1 MTSEPFVA
9 FAPSLHYSNTP
20 LLRCGSAWHLPET
33 ATCHSERSRG
43 ISNYRL
49 SGFATPLGNPRK
61 STKIILMPAVATGP
75 MIRREIGDDHV
86 CLLRFDRP
94 ESGANIFDAVT
105 LDELNEHLDSI
116 ENDGSLR
123 GLIIASAKKSIF
135 VAGADL
141 RTLLQQAQ
149 SGDMR
154 AFIAH
159 GQRVLNRL
167 AELKI
172 PTVAAIHGASAG
184 GGYEVTLACDYRIAS
199 DDPATRIGLP
209 ETTLGL
215 IPAWGGCTRL
225 PRLIGA
231 EKAAEVIANGKFY
244 SAEEAR
250 KLGLI
255 DGVASRDK
263 LLELARKKLGDG
275 KRKPSATPKIDQE
288 LPVPRDHNPA
298 PACALEVIKK
308 GLFASTQQSLAL
320 ELDAIVDLGKSETTQ
335 NLIRNFFLAE
345 KYKKGTSKAT
355 TAKVVH
361 AAVIGAGVM
370 GSGIAQWL
378 SSRGVTVILRDIAR
392 EQVDRGLAN
401 IEKVYADAVKRGLMT
416 EEKAKAGRARIVA
429 STAPMELRDV
439 QFVIEAASEKF
450 EIKKEIFRELG
461 MQAGP
466 KTIVATNTSALP
478 VGRLADTTVSPEHVI
493 GLHFFNPVSRMKLVE
508 VVIAKQT
515 SDDTR
520 DRSLAFVRQI
530 GKLPVI
536 VRDRPGFL
544 VNRVLFP
551 YLLDAAELFEG
562 GADAAKIDNALLQWG
577 MPMGP
582 LRLIDEIGVDITI
595 DIGNTLQNAY
605 GRRDHVSS
613 VLLWLHDGKMLGRKT
628 GAGFY
633 KYEGKRQAPND
644 SLAQWRRALHGEPEG
659 AEGPNIPPDWDRD
672 PRLRLNEEELVHRLV
687 FLMVNEAARC
697 VEENV
702 VDSPED
708 ADYGMILGTGFA
720 PFRGGPLRFAE
731 HFGLKKVVDEL
742 ERLAQSEE
750 KFSPCEILKKH
761 ARDGTRFYGG

>member
-1 MTSEPFVA
+1 
-9 FAPSLHYSNTP
+9 
-20 LLRCGSAWHLPET
+20 
-33 ATCHSERSRG
+33 
-43 ISNYRL
+43 
-49 SGFATPLGNPRK
+49 
-61 STKIILMPAVATGP
+61 MPAVATGP

-86 CLLRFDRP
+86 CLLVFDRP
-94 ESGANIFDAVT
+94 ESGANIFDAAT
-105 LDELNEHLDSI
+105 LDELNEHLESV
-116 ENDGSLR
+116 ENDSSLR
-123 GLIIASAKKSIF
+123 GLVIASAKKSIF

-141 RTLLQQAQ
+141 KTLLQQAQ

-225 PRLIGA
+225 PRLIGV
-231 EKAAEVIANGKFY
+231 EKAAEVIAKGKLY
-244 SAEEAR
+244 SAQEAR
-250 KLGLI
+250 KLGLV
-255 DGVASRDK
+255 DGVAPRDK
-263 LLELARKKLGDG
+263 LLELARKKLHDG
-275 KRKPSATPKIDQE
+275 KRKLEGQTPASPASQE
-288 LPVPRDHNPA
+288 LRPPKQRGNA
-298 PACALEVIKK
+298 ALERAVEIIDKT
-308 GLFASTQQSLAL
+308 LSISPDQSLRM
-320 ELDAIVDLGKSETTQ
+320 ELDAIVDLGKSESTQ

-345 KYKKGTSKAT
+345 KYKKGTSKVASE
-355 TAKVVH
+355 KVVH

-392 EQVDRGLAN
+392 EQVNTGLAN
-401 IEKVYADAVKRGLMT
+401 IEKTYADAVKRGLMN
-416 EEKAKAGRARIVA
+416 EEQAKAGRARIVA

-439 QFVIEAASEKF
+439 QFIIEAASEKF
-450 EIKKEIFRELG
+450 EVKKEIFRELG

-478 VGRLADTTVSPEHVI
+478 VSKLADTTVSPEHVI

-515 SDDTR
+515 SDQTR
-520 DRSLAFVRQI
+520 ERSLAFVRQI

-536 VRDRPGFL
+536 VHDSPGFL

-551 YLLDAAELFEG
+551 YLLDAAELFES
-562 GADAAKIDNALLQWG
+562 GADAAKIDSALVQWG

-595 DIGNTLQNAY
+595 DIGNTLEKAY
-605 GRRDHVSS
+605 GRRDHVST
-613 VLLWLHDGKMLGRKT
+613 VLLWLRDGKMLGRKT

-633 KYEGKRQAPND
+633 KYEGKAQTPNEPLD
-644 SLAQWRRALHGEPEG
+644 QWRRALHGEPEG
-659 AEGPNIPPDWDRD
+659 AEGPDIPPDWHRD
-672 PRLRLNEEELVHRLV
+672 PRLRLNEEGLAHRLI
-687 FLMVNEAARC
+687 FLMANEAARC

-720 PFRGGPLRFAE
+720 PIRGGPLRFAE

-750 KFSPCEILKKH
+750 KFLPCEILKKH
-761 ARDGTRFYGG
+761 ARDGTTFYKE

>member
-1 MTSEPFVA
+1 EK
-9 FAPSLHYSNTP
+9 
-20 LLRCGSAWHLPET
+20 
-33 ATCHSERSRG
+33 RSKMRV
-43 ISNYRL
+43 
-49 SGFATPLGNPRK
+49 
-61 STKIILMPAVATGP
+61 MPAVATGP
-75 MIRREIGDDHV
+75 MIRREVGDDRV
-86 CLLRFDRP
+86 CLLAFDRP
-94 ESGANIFDAVT
+94 ESGANIFDAAT
-105 LDELNEHLDSI
+105 LDELNEHLDFI
-116 ENDGSLR
+116 ENDASLC
-123 GLIIASAKKSIF
+123 GLIITSAKKSIF

-141 RTLLQQAQ
+141 KTLLPQAQ
-149 SGDMR
+149 TGDMR

-172 PTVAAIHGASAG
+172 PTVSAIHGASAG
-184 GGYEVTLACDYRIAS
+184 GGYEVALSCDYRVAS

-209 ETTLGL
+209 ETSLGL

-225 PRLIGA
+225 PRLIGT
-231 EKAAEVIANGKFY
+231 EKAAEVITKGKLY
-244 SAEEAR
+244 SAQEAL
-250 KLGLI
+250 KLGLV
-255 DGVASRDK
+255 DGVVSRDH
-263 LLELARKKLGDG
+263 LLDRARKKLGDG
-275 KRKPSATPKIDQE
+275 KRKLEGGAPATPGSRE
-288 LPVPRDHNPA
+288 LARTKQHGNAA
-298 PACALEVIKK
+298 PERALEIINK
-308 GLFASTQQSLAL
+308 TLAISPDESSRM
-320 ELDAIVDLGKSETTQ
+320 ELDAIVDLGRSESTQ

-345 KYKKGTSKAT
+345 KYKKGTSKASHE
-355 TAKVVH
+355 KVVH

-401 IEKVYADAVKRGLMT
+401 IEKTYADAVKRGLMT
-416 EEKAKAGRARIVA
+416 EEKAKAGRSRIVA

-439 QFVIEAASEKF
+439 QFIIEAASEKF
-450 EIKKEIFRELG
+450 EVKKEIFRELA

-478 VGRLADTTVSPEHVI
+478 VGKLADATVSPEHVI

-520 DRSLAFVRQI
+520 ERSLAFVRQI
-530 GKLPVI
+530 GKLRVI
-536 VRDRPGFL
+536 VRDGPGFL

-551 YLLDAAELFEG
+551 YLLDAAELFES
-562 GADAAKIDNALLQWG
+562 GADAVKIDNALVRWG

-595 DIGNTLQNAY
+595 DIGNTLEKAY
-605 GRRDHVSS
+605 GRRDHVSA
-613 VLLWLHDGKMLGRKT
+613 VLLWLRDGQLLGRKT
-628 GAGFY
+628 GTVFY
-633 KYEGKRQAPND
+633 TYEGKAQTPNE
-644 SLAQWRRALHGEPEG
+644 SLAHWRQALHGEPEG
-659 AEGPNIPPDWDRD
+659 AEGPDPATAGQNQHRD
-672 PRLRLNEEELVHRLV
+672 PRTLSGLNEEGLAHRLV

-697 VEENV
+697 VEEKV
-702 VDSPED
+702 VDLPED

-742 ERLAQSEE
+742 ERLAQREE
-750 KFSPCEILKKH
+750 KFSPCELLKKH
-761 ARDGTRFYGG
+761 AREGTKFYES